1 MPLKK
6 RLGSDPS
13 NTAADGHYIVGKG
26 RPPKSGQFKKDD
38 GRARGRRP
46 KGAKNLASDLREEL
60 ASRVTVTVGGVQK
73 KVSRQR
79 AIVMRL
85 ADNATKGQ
93 NSAIALTLE
102 YQQTLVDPALER
114 EAQQKLAKPDRDMTH
129 LSCAELEVLLYILA
143 KIDDNDYENK
153 DIIGIIPVYRDG
165 FYLCS
170 DANDAIEAGLKS
182 YGIEITRSL
191 YFPPKCQV
199 IN

>member
-6 RLGSDPS
+6 RFGSDP
-13 NTAADGHYIVGKG
+13 NITAADGHYIVGKG
-26 RPPKSGQFKKDD
+26 RPPQSGQFKKDD

-46 KGAKNLASDLREEL
+46 KGVKNLASDLREEL
-60 ASRVTVTVGGVQK
+60 GSRVTVTVGGVPK

-102 YQQTLVDPALER
+102 YQQSLVDPAIER
-114 EAQQKLAKPDRDMTH
+114 EAQQKLAEPECDMTV
-129 LSCAELEVLLYILA
+129 LSCAELEVFLYILA
-143 KIDDNDYENK
+143 KIDDK
-153 DIIGIIPVYRDG
+153 DSEIKGIVGVIPIYRDG
-165 FYLCS
+165 FYIDG

-182 YGIEITRSL
+182 YGIQVTRSL

-199 IN
+199 VS